1 MERLT
6 RIPEPVRSESIRPEL
21 IRAMPEIPPIST
33 RNVDAGILNIESS
46 NVRIASEREA
56 IESGDTLAFRSPV
69 LRLDQDQR
77 ERERIL
83 PPNAAGPLGSSYK
96 MLRTQVLRRM
106 DQLHAN
112 TLAVVSPTPG
122 AGKTLTAINLAIAIA
137 AEAGR
142 TVLLVDLDL
151 RNPCIG
157 KRFGIKREIGIE
169 DCLQTRRPIQEA
181 MVKIDGYER
190 LTVLP
195 ARERIEHSSELLTD
209 RYCAEVMAEMRTRY
223 ANRIVIFDLPP
234 VLQADDALA
243 ISRSLQAGLVVVG
256 EGKTKRDEVTRS
268 IELLHELTIIGTVL
282 NASRD
287 SDRMHY

>member
-1 MERLT
+1 M
-6 RIPEPVRSESIRPEL
+6 PEPTRPEA
-21 IRAMPEIPPIST
+21 IRIVPEVSSLSV
-33 RNVDAGILNIESS
+33 RNGDAAVHSIESATAA
-46 NVRIASEREA
+46 RIISERDA
-56 IESGDTLAFRSPV
+56 IESGDTMAFKSP
-69 LRLDQDQR
+69 LFKLDPEQR

-112 TLAVVSPTPG
+112 TLAVLSPMPG

-142 TVLLVDLDL
+142 TTLLVDLDL
-151 RNPCIG
+151 RNPCIA
-157 KRFGIKREIGIE
+157 KRFGVQLKIGIE
-169 DCLQTRRPIQEA
+169 DCLQSRRPIQEA

-190 LTVLP
+190 LTLLP
-195 ARERIEHSSELLTD
+195 ARRRVEHSSELLTD
-209 RYCAEVMAEMRTRY
+209 RRCADLIAEMRTRY

-243 ISRSLQAGLVVVG
+243 VSRSLQAGLVVVG
-256 EGKTKRDEVTRS
+256 EGKTKRDEVTRT
-268 IELLHELTIIGTVL
+268 IELLHELTIVGTVL